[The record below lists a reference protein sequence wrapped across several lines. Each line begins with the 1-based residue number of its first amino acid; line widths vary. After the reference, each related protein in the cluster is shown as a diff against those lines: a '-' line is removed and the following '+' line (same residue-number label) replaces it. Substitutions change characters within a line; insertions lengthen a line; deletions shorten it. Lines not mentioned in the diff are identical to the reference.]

1 MEGATPLTGLSNPV
15 YLVLVMLVLA
25 AAPFAAMMV
34 TSYTKIVI
42 VLSLLRNALGIQQVP
57 PGIVLNGLAMVLSVY
72 VMYPVCL
79 AALDAGRATL
89 EQQVDM
95 PMARATPELPGA
107 PAPVLPFSQLLQ
119 AVQGGQAPL
128 KAFLKKHAH
137 PREAQFFLSSS
148 SLVMGAEVAASLTA
162 DDFIILVPSFVASEL
177 TAAFEIG
184 FLIFLPFLVI
194 DMLVAAVLMALGMQ
208 MVSPNTIALPFK
220 LLLLVMLDGWARLLH
235 ALVLTYR

>member
-95 PMARATPELPGA
+95 PVARPTPELPGA
-107 PAPVLPFSQLLQ
+107 PPAVLPFSQLLQ